1 MQEKNLRAPTDRQR
15 RTRAALVQAAAQIAA
30 EGGSPTVSEA
40 ADLAGVGRATAY
52 RYFAANDLLMTEGVL
67 DQIAQRSVAVSLPKG
82 AATPED
88 AAEALVDRV
97 LRFVF
102 DNRELFRQLVKLS
115 VDVPGRKRGGRRLV
129 WAREVLVPFADQ
141 LCPGALDDL
150 VPQLALLLGPETMIA
165 LQDVAGQDDARTI
178 ALTRHMARALVAA
191 YRV

>member
-1 MQEKNLRAPTDRQR
+1 MQEKNLRAPADRQR

-40 ADLAGVGRATAY
+40 ADRAGVGRATAY
-52 RYFAANDLLMTEGVL
+52 RYFATNDLLMTEGVL

-97 LRFVF
+97 LRFVLE
-102 DNRELFRQLVKLS
+102 NRKLFRQLVKLS
-115 VDVPGRKRGGRRLV
+115 VDALGQKRGGRRLV

-150 VPQLALLLGPETMIA
+150 VPQMALLLGPETMIA

-178 ALTRHMARALVAA
+178 ALARHMARALVAA